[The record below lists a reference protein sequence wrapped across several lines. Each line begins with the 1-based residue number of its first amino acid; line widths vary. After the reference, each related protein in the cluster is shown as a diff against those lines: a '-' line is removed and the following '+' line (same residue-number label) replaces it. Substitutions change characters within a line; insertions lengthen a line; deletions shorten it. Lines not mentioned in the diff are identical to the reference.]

1 MRLEKLFGGWLALD
15 IMMKRSMGWAW
26 RVKSLFGSLIKKQ
39 AVLDDG
45 KRQTPQFSDWIP
57 NVPYLEIV
65 ECYSGIEIYRGEGK
79 FWVKGHAV
87 SSLIKARV
95 LARAISNN
103 AKWIING
110 RQS

>member
-1 MRLEKLFGGWLALD
+1 MFGLLKDKNAL
-15 IMMKRSMGWAW
+15 
-26 RVKSLFGSLIKKQ
+26 
-39 AVLDDG
+39 LDDG
-45 KRQTPQFSDWIP
+45 KPKIPQFSDWVP

-103 AKWIING
+103 AKWIIG
-110 RQS
+110 VRQSCEHPRD